1 MHTSLLFLLA
11 VGKSL
16 QHHMLASQKKKKMWK
31 MQIKN
36 SFKKWENKSHQH
48 NMTCQHFAVNV
59 QALHHDRF

>member
-16 QHHMLASQKKKKMWK
+16 QHHVLASQKKMWK

-36 SFKKWENKSHQH
+36 SFKKQEKKSHQH
-48 NMTCQHFAVNV
+48 NMTCQHFAVNM